1 MCSDDFLYLT
11 KSILVRGL
19 SKKQFDVLVDV
30 SLKLNDLRN
39 CVVESTYLIKKND
52 NTHYKKINYK
62 SIIKKVKSEFS
73 DVYSFV
79 QAHLA
84 NVAIH
89 KHVDSFNGYV
99 ALLNKKID
107 NEFDREVHSPKK
119 HDNRLHNIIIP
130 KESITSSKKKLAEGF
145 IELPLSRKYKKEL
158 DDVNVRP
165 RIKIPEDIKDKR
177 IIQVEIIPMD
187 NGMMFKANFH
197 ISNRK
202 RTTRFR

>member
-1 MCSDDFLYLT
+1 MCSGDFLYLT

-39 CVVESTYLIKKND
+39 CAVESTYLIKKND
-52 NTHYKKINYK
+52 NTHYRKIDYK

-84 NVAIH
+84 NAAIH
-89 KHVDSFNGYV
+89 KHADSFNGYI

-107 NEFDREVHSPKK
+107 NKFDLKLHSPKK
-119 HDNRLHNIIIP
+119 HKNRLHNIIIP
-130 KESITSSKKKLAEGF
+130 KEFITSSKKKLNEGF
-145 IELPLSRKYKKEL
+145 IELPLSRKYKK
-158 DDVNVRP
+158 
-165 RIKIPEDIKDKR
+165 
-177 IIQVEIIPMD
+177 
-187 NGMMFKANFH
+187 
-197 ISNRK
+197 
-202 RTTRFR
+202 